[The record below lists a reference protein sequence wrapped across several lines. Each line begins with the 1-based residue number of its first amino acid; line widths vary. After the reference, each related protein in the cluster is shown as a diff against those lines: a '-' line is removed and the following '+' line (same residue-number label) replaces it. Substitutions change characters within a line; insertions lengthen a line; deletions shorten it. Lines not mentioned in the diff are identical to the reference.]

1 MLTSSIIKLDRPYPI
16 VYYKGRLLLQVGTLL
31 VVSDKLV
38 GRFLDLSHFNQEA
51 YPILSYKARLFGN
64 PPCDQILD
72 ETMSICMKTMR
83 LN

>member
-38 GRFLDLSHFNQEA
+38 GDFLI
-51 YPILSYKARLFGN
+51 YRILTKKHTLFCLTR
-64 PPCDQILD
+64 PDSLEIRRVIKF
-72 ETMSICMKTMR
+72 SMR
-83 LN
+83 QCRYA